1 LEEGKKRKKKER
13 DEKED
18 KNGRVKQKTDEYVG
32 RLGIYNDTY
41 NKYKIRKLEA
51 EVMTEWCMVDDV

>member
-1 LEEGKKRKKKER
+1 MEEGKKRKKKER

-18 KNGRVKQKTDEYVG
+18 ENGRVKQKTDEYVE

-41 NKYKIRKLEA
+41 NKYKIRKLET
-51 EVMTEWCMVDDV
+51 EVMTE